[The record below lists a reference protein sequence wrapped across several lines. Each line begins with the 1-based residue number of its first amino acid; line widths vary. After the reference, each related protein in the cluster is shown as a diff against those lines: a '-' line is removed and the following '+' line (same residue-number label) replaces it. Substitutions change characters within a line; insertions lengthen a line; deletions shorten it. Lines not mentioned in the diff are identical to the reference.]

1 MELTDHDIFKKLLL
15 SAALISTVGL
25 NACASNDKSYAEA
38 YDPLEPYNRAVFAFN
53 NGVDYV
59 LLDPLTEAYR
69 FVVPDVFRLAISNF
83 LTHIKAPIYLA
94 NELLQGDLD
103 GAGLVTTR
111 FVLNTF
117 TGFGG
122 IVDTASWE
130 GMTYEPEDFGQTLAV
145 WGVGS
150 GPYMMLPIFGP
161 STTRDGFGLLGDMVM
176 DPINWYGWNNE
187 GTDVDMIRTGAT
199 ILSTKDNLIDLQ
211 RDLKRN
217 SLDYYAATR
226 SVWLQRRQSLIN
238 DGETSYEE
246 Y

>member
-1 MELTDHDIFKKLLL
+1 MTFFKKLFLG
-15 SAALISTVGL
+15 AVLISTVGL
-25 NACASNDKSYAEA
+25 GACASNDNSYAEA

-83 LTHIKAPIYLA
+83 LTHIKSPVYLA

-103 GAGLVTTR
+103 DAGLVTKR
-111 FVLNTF
+111 FVLNSF

-130 GMTYEPEDFGQTLAV
+130 GMTYEPEDFGQTMAV

-150 GPYMMLPIFGP
+150 GPYVVLPLFGP
-161 STTRDGFGLLGDMVM
+161 STTRDSFGLLGDMVL
-176 DPINWYGWNNE
+176 DPINWYAWDSVHEN
-187 GTDVDMIRTGAT
+187 TDVDTIRLGAT
-199 ILSTKDNLIDLQ
+199 ILSTKDQFLDLQ
-211 RDLKRN
+211 KDLKRN

>member
-1 MELTDHDIFKKLLL
+1 MTFFKKLFLG
-15 SAALISTVGL
+15 AALISTVGL
-25 NACASNDKSYAEA
+25 GACASNDNSYAEA
-38 YDPLEPYNRAVFAFN
+38 YDPFEPYNRAVFAFN

-83 LTHIKAPIYLA
+83 LTHIKAPVYLA

-103 GAGLVTTR
+103 GAGLVTKR
-111 FVLNTF
+111 FVLNSF

-150 GPYMMLPIFGP
+150 GPYMVLPLFGP
-161 STTRDGFGLLGDMVM
+161 STTRDGFGLLGDMVL
-176 DPINWYGWNNE
+176 DPINWYTWDSVHEN
-187 GTDVDMIRTGAT
+187 TDIDTIRTAAT
-199 ILSTKDNLIDLQ
+199 IMTTKDQFLDLQ
-211 RDLKRN
+211 NDLKRN

-238 DGETSYEE
+238 DGETSYDE